1 MPRAK
6 HGGCGCCDRNG
17 QSADR
22 LSANLRFFLNC
33 ASPFSSFFE
42 CNFDT
47 RRVFCM
53 RMVQYAC
60 FSKSELDKWLFFA
73 RECDPFRASGSVPTC
88 FSLARARAVS
98 GFLLFP
104 FTSSPG
110 SHNYLLCSGLSVK
123 VFDLCYTVNEFCKWL
138 RFSLLW
144 VKERASQAFTLSF
157 TPFSPGAFCSIAAPW
172 RRSKTAKCGE
182 GKNAKAFTLYAL
194 RMS

>member
-6 HGGCGCCDRNG
+6 RGAGSCCDRNG

-22 LSANLRFFLNC
+22 FSANLRFFLNC

-47 RRVFCM
+47 GRVFCM

-60 FSKSELDKWLFFA
+60 FSKSELDKWSFSLGV
-73 RECDPFRASGSVPTC
+73 CDPFRASGSVPTC

-98 GFLLFP
+98 GFLLFS

-110 SHNYLLCSGLSVK
+110 GHNYLLCSGLSVK
-123 VFDLCYTVNEFCKWL
+123 VFDLYHTVNDFCKWL
-138 RFSLLW
+138 
-144 VKERASQAFTLSF
+144 
-157 TPFSPGAFCSIAAPW
+157 
-172 RRSKTAKCGE
+172 
-182 GKNAKAFTLYAL
+182 
-194 RMS
+194 